1 MPPTS
6 TQPRPRLTVVRKKP
20 SIDFSVT
27 GLVYCTMMMFLGLA
41 AVNSQANLLFG
52 VFGLMVGILLISGVF
67 SRMVIRKLTIRREL
81 PAHGTVGQRM
91 GLQYH
96 VENRKRFWPS
106 MSVTLAELDGA
117 EAFTRQPQAYLLH
130 VTAKSSTT
138 ISTELLAKRRGLHEL
153 NRYQLITSFPF
164 GFVRRAIYGSGRE
177 TLLIL
182 PAVGLVDQK
191 VIAMCRSAESSGAMI
206 RPRPGGTDEFY
217 GVKDYRRG
225 ENPRWIY
232 WRRSARTGALV
243 TKEMTHVS
251 PPRIL
256 LLVDTYIADRTLE
269 AHESVERAIAMAA
282 SLASSALEQG
292 LPIGL
297 IAWSGDGWTHIPANR
312 GKRHRLDMLTLLA
325 RLPLN
330 TTRPQKELLD
340 ESRKHQ
346 KSGTTLVLMT
356 PQDVRLSLAEA
367 ARGSLVALSANHVG
381 MQSYFKFD
389 KRVDFM
395 SCMPFDQ
402 QPE

>member
-1 MPPTS
+1 M
-6 TQPRPRLTVVRKKP
+6 VRRKP

-52 VFGLMVGILLISGVF
+52 VFGLMVGILLISGIF
-67 SRMVIRKLTIRREL
+67 SRMVIRKLTIRREV
-81 PAHGTVGQRM
+81 PAHGIVGQRM

-96 VENRKRFWPS
+96 IENRKRFWPS
-106 MSVTLAELDGA
+106 MSVTLSELEGV
-117 EAFTRQPQAYLLH
+117 EAFTRQPQSYLLH
-130 VTAKSSTT
+130 AAPRSSTT
-138 ISTELLAKRRGLHEL
+138 ISAELIAKRRGVHTL
-153 NRYQLITSFPF
+153 NKYQLITSFPF
-164 GFVRRAIYGSGRE
+164 GFVRRAVDGSGSE

-191 VIAMCRSAESSGAMI
+191 VISMCRSAESSGAMI

-232 WRRSARTGALV
+232 WRRSARTGSLV

-256 LLVDTYIADRTLE
+256 LLVDTYIKERTLE
-269 AHESVERAIAMAA
+269 SHEAVERSIAMAA

-297 IAWSGDGWTHIPANR
+297 IAWTDDGWIHISANR

-330 TTRPQKELLD
+330 TSHTQQQLLD

-367 ARGSLVALSANHVG
+367 SRGSLVALSSRHAG
-381 MQSYFKFD
+381 MQSLFKFD